1 MSWERQKSTV
11 SNKPEEPSFVLW
23 LMLGVVAVV
32 GSVMLFVLHA
42 NKLSGPLQAFNIWVV
57 TASPLVIWFF
67 FLCLRAWVF
76 NSAFDKHEFE
86 ANEADYAQQQWTE
99 WAGRNIAVLHSSVIF
114 PEALTPSRFL
124 QASAEQMQHTTLTRH
139 FHHSAPENFFSQLFE
154 CASDALARVP
164 SDLPLSTSLLT
175 DSQEDPLKLQG
186 EFAKAWQD
194 TVPLHPVPVLAI
206 QTAKSFTWLEARIKS
221 PTLDVDLILVH
232 QTQGKGRYSDILASL
247 LLTSDDVATKYQ
259 LTHDACLLRPMS
271 LDMVDI
277 GQSLDTFFST
287 QTQACAT
294 ENIIGDQAAWGD
306 SFPDLLE
313 AAAVYTGHWK
323 PEQLHWLEKYA
334 GLSGPFS
341 PWVMA
346 AVASDIVTIQKA
358 GCLMLSTDGEQKFIN
373 TVQTGNRDN
382 DNW

>member
-1 MSWERQKSTV
+1 MSWEREKSTV
-11 SNKPEEPSFVLW
+11 SKKPEEPSFVLW

-32 GSVMLFVLHA
+32 GSVVLFVLHA

-57 TASPLVIWFF
+57 TASPIVIWFF
-67 FLCLRAWVF
+67 FLCLRGWLF

-114 PEALTPSRFL
+114 PEALTPFRFL
-124 QASAEQMQHTTLTRH
+124 QASTEQMQRTTLTQY
-139 FHHSAPENFFSQLFE
+139 FDHSTPENCFSQLLE
-154 CASDALARVP
+154 CVSDALVWVP
-164 SDLPLSTSLLT
+164 SDLPLSATLLT
-175 DSQEDPLKLQG
+175 DWQEDPLILQD
-186 EFAKAWQD
+186 EFAKVWQD
-194 TVPLHPVPVLAI
+194 TVPFRPVPVLNI
-206 QTAKSFTWLEARIKS
+206 QTAKNFIWLEERIKS
-221 PTLDVDLILVH
+221 PTLDVGFILVH
-232 QTQGKGRYSDILASL
+232 QTQGKGCYSDALASL

-271 LDMVDI
+271 LDMGDI
-277 GQSLDTFFST
+277 NKSLDTFFST
-287 QTQACAT
+287 QTQACST

-306 SFPDLLE
+306 SFADLLE

-341 PWVMA
+341 PWIMA
-346 AVASDIVTIQKA
+346 AVASDIVNIQKA
-358 GCLMLSTDGEQKFIN
+358 DCLMLSTDGEQKFIN
-373 TVQTGNRDN
+373 TVQTGNRNN
-382 DNW
+382 DNR

>member
-1 MSWERQKSTV
+1 MSWEREKSTV
-11 SNKPEEPSFVLW
+11 SEKPEEPSFVLW

-42 NKLSGPLQAFNIWVV
+42 NKLSGPLQTFNLWIV
-57 TASPLVIWFF
+57 TASPIVIWFF
-67 FLCLRAWVF
+67 FLCLRGWLF

-99 WAGRNIAVLHSSVIF
+99 WAGRNIVVLHCGVIF

-124 QASAEQMQHTTLTRH
+124 QASAEQMQHTALTRH
-139 FHHSAPENFFSQLFE
+139 FHHPTPEYCFSQLLE

-164 SDLPLSTSLLT
+164 ADLPLSATLLT
-175 DSQEDPLKLQG
+175 DSQEDPLILQD
-186 EFAKAWQD
+186 EFAKVWQD
-194 TVPLHPVPVLAI
+194 TVPLRPVPVLNI
-206 QTAKSFTWLEARIKS
+206 QTAKTFIWLEERIKS

-232 QTQGKGRYSDILASL
+232 QTQGRGRYSDILASL

-271 LDMVDI
+271 LNIGDI
-277 GQSLDTFFST
+277 DKSLDIFFST
-287 QTQACAT
+287 QTQACSTAS
-294 ENIIGDQAAWGD
+294 IVGDNVEWGNAF
-306 SFPDLLE
+306 SGLLE
-313 AAAVYTGHWK
+313 AAQSYCGHWK

-341 PWVMA
+341 PWIMA
-346 AVASDIVTIQKA
+346 AVASDIVNIQKA
-358 GCLMLSTDGEQKFIN
+358 DCLMLSTDGEQKFIN
-373 TVQTGNRDN
+373 TVQTGNRNN
-382 DNW
+382 DNG

>member
-11 SNKPEEPSFVLW
+11 SKKPEEPSFVLW

-57 TASPLVIWFF
+57 TASPIAIWFF
-67 FLCLRAWVF
+67 FLCLRGWLF

-86 ANEADYAQQQWTE
+86 ANEADYAQQQWGE

-114 PEALTPSRFL
+114 PEALTPSRFF

-139 FHHSAPENFFSQLFE
+139 FHQPTPENCFSQLLE
-154 CASDALARVP
+154 CASDVLARVP
-164 SDLPLSTSLLT
+164 SDLPLSASLLT
-175 DSQEDPLKLQG
+175 DSQEDPLKLQD

-194 TVPLHPVPVLAI
+194 TVPLHPVPVLNI
-206 QTAKSFTWLEARIKS
+206 QAAKTFIWLEERIKS

-259 LTHDACLLRPMS
+259 LIHDASLLRPMS

-294 ENIIGDQAAWGD
+294 ENIIGDQVAWGD
-306 SFPDLLE
+306 LFPVLLE
-313 AAAVYTGHWK
+313 AAAIYTGHWK
-323 PEQLHWLEKYA
+323 PEQLHWLETYA

-341 PWVMA
+341 PWIMA
-346 AVASDIVTIQKA
+346 AVASDIVNIQKA
-358 GCLMLSTDGEQKFIN
+358 DCLMLSTDGEQKFIN

-382 DNW
+382 DNR

>member
-1 MSWERQKSTV
+1 MSWEREKSTV
-11 SNKPEEPSFVLW
+11 PKKPEEPSFVLW

-32 GSVMLFVLHA
+32 GSVMLFVLYA

-57 TASPLVIWFF
+57 TASPIVIWFF

-114 PEALTPSRFL
+114 SEALTPSCFL

-139 FHHSAPENFFSQLFE
+139 FHHPAPENFFSQLLE

-164 SDLPLSTSLLT
+164 SDLPLSVSLLT
-175 DSQEDPLKLQG
+175 DSLADPLILQD
-186 EFAKAWQD
+186 EFAKVWQG
-194 TVPLHPVPVLAI
+194 TVPFRPVPVLNI
-206 QTAKSFTWLEARIKS
+206 QTAKSFIWLEERIKS
-221 PTLDVDLILVH
+221 PTLDVDFILVH
-232 QTQGKGRYSDILASL
+232 QTQGKGCYSDALASL

-271 LDMVDI
+271 LDMGDI
-277 GQSLDTFFST
+277 NKSLDTFFST

-306 SFPDLLE
+306 SFADLLE

-323 PEQLHWLEKYA
+323 PEQLYWLEKYA
-334 GLSGPFS
+334 GLIGPFS
-341 PWVMA
+341 PWIMA
-346 AVASDIVTIQKA
+346 AVASDIVNIQKA
-358 GCLMLSTDGEQKFIN
+358 DCLMLSTDGEQKFIN
-373 TVQTGNRDN
+373 TVQTGNRNDDN
-382 DNW
+382 G